1 MRINL
6 LQKKLYLEQLHGFT
20 SMNVGYR
27 QGNGMGL
34 NLIIILKMHLKRIQM
49 TKTVPFKS
57 NYDLVKIIDKYA
69 NIILYVSTGIVL
81 LAFVTKSISES
92 FIDMVYY
99 ILKLNCILII
109 AYLISDLIKDYL
121 LFNARKK
128 KRLDLI
134 DNALGTSLTT
144 EHSLGYFS
152 NENIEPGI
160 YKLAVNGFENTLF
173 SLYISKAVL
182 PRMILLNAAIL
193 FVFLS
198 SVIYG
203 LNNIVVLIIQL
214 VLPAVMLQQIIKQVL
229 YVNYLDNVYHKYCAV
244 FNDLKNGVSNSYK
257 ISEMLSN
264 ILEYESTLAW
274 ANILLSETKNNEL
287 NPSLSEKWEK
297 IKENYKIE

>member
-1 MRINL
+1 
-6 LQKKLYLEQLHGFT
+6 
-20 SMNVGYR
+20 
-27 QGNGMGL
+27 
-34 NLIIILKMHLKRIQM
+34 M

-69 NIILYVSTGIVL
+69 SIILYISTGIVL
-81 LAFVTKSISES
+81 LAFITKSISDS
-92 FIDMVYY
+92 LKDIVDY

-109 AYLISDLIKDYL
+109 AYLISGLIKDYL

-173 SLYISKAVL
+173 SLNISKAML
-182 PRMILLNAAIL
+182 PKMILQNAAVL
-193 FVFLS
+193 FVFLA

-203 LNNIVVLIIQL
+203 LNNVVVLIIQL
-214 VLPAVMLQQIIKQVL
+214 ALPAVMLQQIIKQVL

-244 FNDLKNGVSNSYK
+244 FNDLKNGVSNNYK
-257 ISEMLSN
+257 VSEMLSN

-274 ANILLSETKNNEL
+274 ANILLSETKYNEL